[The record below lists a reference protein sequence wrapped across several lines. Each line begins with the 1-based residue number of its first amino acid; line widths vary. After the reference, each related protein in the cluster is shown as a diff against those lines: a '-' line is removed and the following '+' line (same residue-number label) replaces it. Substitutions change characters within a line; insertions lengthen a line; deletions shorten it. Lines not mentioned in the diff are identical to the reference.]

1 MKLNSESSLTIE
13 GKILAVESKLAE
25 LEKEIREI
33 GLPAARDLRRRLNNL
48 KIEEKA
54 LKRNFEESRHVGS
67 EDAMRIEKIAT
78 LLRHIESEE
87 SSVQHEA
94 DFLSQAAPS
103 SMTLAMEAGAHMVD
117 LYRRGLK
124 RVVGDHHPLGESVF
138 VNQTHE
144 TLASRFGPLDPHPAP
159 AKKHGNEA

>member
-1 MKLNSESSLTIE
+1 MKLNSESCLTLE

-25 LEKEIREI
+25 LEKEIHEI

-48 KIEEKA
+48 KIEERA
-54 LKRNFEESRHVGS
+54 LKRNFEESRHVGTD
-67 EDAMRIEKIAT
+67 DAIRIAKIAS

-94 DFLSQAAPS
+94 DFLNQAAPS

-144 TLASRFGPLDPHPAP
+144 SLASRFGPLESQSET